1 VHSRALQHNDA
12 LIKWMARRRIAQAL
26 RKVICQYICAHS
38 LHDDE
43 MAQAFMLA
51 IALITHPTFGII
63 TCHTRHFMG
72 YSKISSN
79 SSVIIFVTA

>member
-1 VHSRALQHNDA
+1 LQNLDA

-26 RKVICQYICAHS
+26 RKVICQYICAHR

-63 TCHTRHFMG
+63 TCYTRYFIR
-72 YSKISSN
+72 YSKTSSI